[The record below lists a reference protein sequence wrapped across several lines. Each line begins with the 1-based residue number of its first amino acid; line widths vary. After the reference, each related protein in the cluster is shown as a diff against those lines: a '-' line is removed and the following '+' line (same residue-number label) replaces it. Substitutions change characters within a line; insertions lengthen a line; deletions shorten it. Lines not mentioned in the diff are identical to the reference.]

1 MVSTE
6 RDCVFALA
14 SPLREREAAEATVAI
29 TFHKN
34 DFMHISAM
42 KNFSSI
48 ILYDLRLSHSSHR
61 ATDGRPTRDE
71 AATALKSVYTILR
84 ENTARQT
91 VLQELRR
98 KTHHRLKLPDR
109 AADSNTSPGYHGIS
123 ADKLLTTVSH
133 GLQLIIT
140 FSSSL
145 GGPRCNVCCAAKKAI
160 CTRDNER
167 ASAPTIVKM
176 RK

>member
-1 MVSTE
+1 
-6 RDCVFALA
+6 
-14 SPLREREAAEATVAI
+14 
-29 TFHKN
+29 
-34 DFMHISAM
+34 M

-61 ATDGRPTRDE
+61 ATDGRGTRDE
-71 AATALKSVYTILR
+71 KAATALKSVYTILR

-98 KTHHRLKLPDR
+98 KTHLCLKLPDR

-123 ADKLLTTVSH
+123 ADKLVTTVSH
-133 GLQLIIT
+133 GLKLNIT

-145 GGPRCNVCCAAKKAI
+145 GGPKCNVCCAAKKAI

-167 ASAPTIVKM
+167 AGAPTIVKM

>member
-1 MVSTE
+1 MRLCFFV
-6 RDCVFALA
+6 LA
-14 SPLREREAAEATVAI
+14 STLRGREAAEATVAI

-61 ATDGRPTRDE
+61 ATDRRGTRDE
-71 AATALKSVYTILR
+71 KAATALKSVYTILR

-91 VLQELRR
+91 LLQELRR
-98 KTHHRLKLPDR
+98 KTHLCLALSDGV
-109 AADSNTSPGYHGIS
+109 ADFNHNNIS
-123 ADKLLTTVSH
+123 ADKLMATVIIQGSSP
-133 GLQLIIT
+133 GLLLMIT
-140 FSSSL
+140 FSSSP
-145 GGPRCNVCCAAKKAI
+145 GRPRHNACCAAKKAI